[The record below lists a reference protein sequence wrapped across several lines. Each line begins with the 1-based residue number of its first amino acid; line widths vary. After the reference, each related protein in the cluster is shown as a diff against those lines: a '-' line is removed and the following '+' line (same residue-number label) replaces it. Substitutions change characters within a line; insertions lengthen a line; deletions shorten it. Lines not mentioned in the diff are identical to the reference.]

1 MKFAV
6 VFAVVSAASFI
17 AALPTPTDLPSLS
30 KLHARQ
36 TTNIFAADAW
46 ENENT
51 QNGGFATLEWKPS
64 SDDVAPTTAN
74 VQATSSKPL
83 GERIF
88 AYAAWEE
95 DGQKRSMQHGNG
107 DDIFAKS
114 AWAGVPR
121 ETGRLALAKDEP
133 AGVLTSTDAEATIAP
148 NSGTPP
154 PIFAFDAWEAE

>member
-51 QNGGFATLEWKPS
+51 QN
-64 SDDVAPTTAN
+64 AN

-95 DGQKRSMQHGNG
+95 DGNQKRSMQHGNG